1 MPANGSEMPERRIMD
16 AQEIRRSL
24 SRIAHEI
31 LERNRGVEDLVL
43 VGIHTRGVIL
53 SQRLEQN
60 ILHFE
65 GNCAPLAELD
75 INLYRDDLQARE
87 SPRVRPTKFPVDIH
101 GKNVVLVDD
110 VLFTGRTIRAALDAL
125 SDLGRP
131 RQVQLAIL
139 VEPGPPRVADSGG
152 LRGQERTHQP
162 ERRGQGTA
170 DGNGPDRG
178 CNHRQAGAGDK
189 MTTPDA
195 MALGN
200 ESQDVAL
207 TASAS
212 TRRNVLD
219 LDDFT
224 AEEITS
230 VLDDTGAM
238 VEVLRR
244 DIKKVPTLRG
254 RVVVTMFYE
263 SSTRTRISFEE
274 AGKVLSADVINMSSS
289 GSSVDK
295 GESLLNTGLTIQ
307 AMGVDVVIIRHPHS
321 GAPYLLARHLPQV
334 SVINAGDGMHAH
346 PTQALLDLYTMR
358 EKLGSLHGSK
368 VVIVGDV
375 LHSRVAR
382 SDLWGLTR
390 MGAQVTLCGP
400 TTLIP
405 LDLLS
410 GRDELEE
417 DHPFAQVDV
426 DTDLDRAI
434 EGADVVMALRLQ
446 SERQQSGFLPSLRE
460 YIRRWQVTEE
470 RLARA
475 KPGALV
481 MHPGPM
487 NEGVE
492 ISTAL
497 AHGEN
502 SVIEEQ
508 VTNGVAVRM
517 ALLYRLCAG
526 RGNRIG
532 EPG

>member
-1 MPANGSEMPERRIMD
+1 
-16 AQEIRRSL
+16 
-24 SRIAHEI
+24 
-31 LERNRGVEDLVL
+31 
-43 VGIHTRGVIL
+43 
-53 SQRLEQN
+53 
-60 ILHFE
+60 
-65 GNCAPLAELD
+65 
-75 INLYRDDLQARE
+75 
-87 SPRVRPTKFPVDIH
+87 
-101 GKNVVLVDD
+101 
-110 VLFTGRTIRAALDAL
+110 
-125 SDLGRP
+125 
-131 RQVQLAIL
+131 
-139 VEPGPPRVADSGG
+139 
-152 LRGQERTHQP
+152 
-162 ERRGQGTA
+162 
-170 DGNGPDRG
+170 
-178 CNHRQAGAGDK
+178 

-195 MALGN
+195 MAPGGEAGGVTLAAPTGN
-200 ESQDVAL
+200 
-207 TASAS
+207 
-212 TRRNVLD
+212 RRNVLD
-219 LDDFT
+219 LDDFS

-238 VEVLRR
+238 VEVLGR

-295 GESLLNTGLTIQ
+295 GESLLNTGLTLQ
-307 AMGVDVVIIRHPHS
+307 AMGVDVVVIRHPHS

-334 SVINAGDGMHAH
+334 SVINAGDGLHAH

-358 EKLGSLHGSK
+358 ERLGTLLGAK

-382 SDLWGLTR
+382 SNLWGLTR
-390 MGAQVTLCGP
+390 MGANVVLSGP
-400 TTLIP
+400 TTLMP

-417 DHPFAQVDV
+417 DHPFAQVEV

-446 SERQQSGFLPSLRE
+446 SERQHGGFLPSIRE
-460 YIRRWQVTEE
+460 YIRRWQVTDA
-470 RLARA
+470 RMARA
-475 KPGALV
+475 RSGALV

-497 AHGEN
+497 AHGES

-526 RGNRIG
+526 RGNR
-532 EPG
+532 